1 MKMMIFG
8 EEILKQKVDL
18 IFMIVYK
25 IEKLIDLQIVLKVI
39 IVKNR

>member
-39 IVKNR
+39 RVKNR